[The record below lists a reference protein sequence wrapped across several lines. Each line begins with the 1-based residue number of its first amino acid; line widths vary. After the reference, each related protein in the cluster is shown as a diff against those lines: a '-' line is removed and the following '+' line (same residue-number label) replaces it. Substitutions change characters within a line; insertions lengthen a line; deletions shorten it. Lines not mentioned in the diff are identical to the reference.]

1 MVNVGRGSGA
11 GVLQIFFNYIL
22 KNCFLKKGFL
32 GIFGGFL

>member
-1 MVNVGRGSGA
+1 MWGEEVE
-11 GVLQIFFNYIL
+11 QECYKFFFNYIL